1 MVITTYISIQ
11 QNIQKKRGEYVM
23 TEEKTHLSVR
33 APKRLMKDI
42 KIIAIQSVR
51 APKRLM
57 KDIKIIA
64 IQQDTTVTKIILD
77 YLEEYVKEHK
87 K

>member
-33 APKRLMKDI
+33 APK
-42 KIIAIQSVR
+42 S
-51 APKRLM
+51 LM